1 MFMSSSSGLE
11 EKKNERGRSVSVEF
25 FSEEKLARFTEEMR
39 ELSLLTELPVDSH
52 LFKHSILDKDFESA
66 LFQIW
71 ERGRTAQTE

>member
-1 MFMSSSSGLE
+1 MSGGSGSAKKKK
-11 EKKNERGRSVSVEF
+11 EKAQSNSLQF
-25 FSEEKLARFTEEMR
+25 FSEEKLAVFTREMR

>member
-1 MFMSSSSGLE
+1 MSGGLGSAKKKK
-11 EKKNERGRSVSVEF
+11 EKEQSISLQF
-25 FSEEKLARFTEEMR
+25 FSEEKLAVFTREMR

-52 LFKHSILDKDFESA
+52 LFKHSILARDFESA